1 MKKLTII
8 FIFFF
13 SVSLLTFHVSHIY
26 SQQPTLEWVKRYPDS
41 VYSHGAVGYAM
52 ALDSD
57 GNLYVTGSYASIS
70 VTSVCTI
77 KYSPGGEPLWVNNFT
92 GTNIGN
98 RQAYAVAVDKNSNV
112 YISGTSYNPGSSYD
126 YCTIKYD
133 SKGAQ
138 QWVQYY
144 SGPSGGDDYVQKIAI
159 DNANN
164 IYVTGCSSAGGMVD
178 FQIATI
184 KYTPDGRQIWVK
196 RYGTND
202 ATTYANGIAVDDDC
216 NIYITG
222 SNNDSAVTIK
232 YDSSGVQQWAKSYT
246 GNSGLLSQANS
257 IVLDIENNIYITGY
271 SYGVSGT
278 SEHIDFF
285 TVKYSSNG
293 IQDWAKRYN
302 PDSATYDSKYVAN
315 TVKVD
320 NLGDV
325 YVSGFFEPN
334 EGSSGKLCTIKY
346 SINGDLLW
354 VQKDTSRL
362 SNETTIM
369 AIDKY
374 NCIYVNGSYATLSNN
389 GTIATIKYNSSGSV
403 MWKEV
408 YIGAY
413 AFDILVDENIN
424 IYLTGYGLGG
434 MVTLKYSQPIGIQ
447 SISSEIPGTFKLFQ
461 NYPNPFNPTTKIK
474 FSLPNPSK
482 GGALEIKLIVYDLPG
497 RVIATLVNENLK
509 PGEYETEW
517 NASNFASGVY
527 FYQLQAGTFRESKKM
542 LLIK

>member
-1 MKKLTII
+1 
-8 FIFFF
+8 
-13 SVSLLTFHVSHIY
+13 
-26 SQQPTLEWVKRYPDS
+26 
-41 VYSHGAVGYAM
+41 
-52 ALDSD
+52 
-57 GNLYVTGSYASIS
+57 
-70 VTSVCTI
+70 
-77 KYSPGGEPLWVNNFT
+77 
-92 GTNIGN
+92 
-98 RQAYAVAVDKNSNV
+98 
-112 YISGTSYNPGSSYD
+112 
-126 YCTIKYD
+126 
-133 SKGAQ
+133 
-138 QWVQYY
+138 
-144 SGPSGGDDYVQKIAI
+144 
-159 DNANN
+159 
-164 IYVTGCSSAGGMVD
+164 
-178 FQIATI
+178 
-184 KYTPDGRQIWVK
+184 
-196 RYGTND
+196 
-202 ATTYANGIAVDDDC
+202 
-216 NIYITG
+216 
-222 SNNDSAVTIK
+222 
-232 YDSSGVQQWAKSYT
+232 
-246 GNSGLLSQANS
+246 
-257 IVLDIENNIYITGY
+257 
-271 SYGVSGT
+271 
-278 SEHIDFF
+278 
-285 TVKYSSNG
+285 
-293 IQDWAKRYN
+293 
-302 PDSATYDSKYVAN
+302 
-315 TVKVD
+315 
-320 NLGDV
+320 
-325 YVSGFFEPN
+325 
-334 EGSSGKLCTIKY
+334 
-346 SINGDLLW
+346 
-354 VQKDTSRL
+354 
-362 SNETTIM
+362 M